1 VSAMVCALVFLR
13 PAVAALQGLTE
24 ITQPTIQ
31 VRLGRDLP
39 ANGARQAYLRAR
51 LERDDRSRFVATPV
65 DEQDSSLVSVL
76 SDADCFVLRAVKAR
90 PALQGDLAEAL
101 PFTLSYD
108 GY

>member
-1 VSAMVCALVFLR
+1 LVFLR
-13 PAVAALQGLTE
+13 PAIAALQGLAE

-39 ANGARQAYLRAR
+39 ANGARQAYLRAQ
-51 LERDDRSRFVATPV
+51 LERDDRGRFVATPV
-65 DEQDSSLVSVL
+65 DNQDSSLVSVL
-76 SDADCFVLRAVKAR
+76 SDADCFVLRAVKAG
-90 PALQGDLAEAL
+90 PALQGEMAEAL